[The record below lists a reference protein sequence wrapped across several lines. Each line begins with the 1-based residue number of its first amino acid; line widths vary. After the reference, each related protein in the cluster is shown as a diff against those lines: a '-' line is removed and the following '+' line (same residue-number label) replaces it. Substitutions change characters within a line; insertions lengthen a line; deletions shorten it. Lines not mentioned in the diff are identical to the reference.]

1 MFCIAHAYILH
12 VAIAQQTGVNGGSQR
27 QSKLLPVLWANEM
40 VLEIRQVKQQL
51 TQVGLIIH
59 RATQALRDD
68 KTAPKELIDCVR
80 RLDQQ
85 SQQAQQRVQDPEDEF
100 VLMRC
105 IADLEETS
113 DRVKEA
119 CDKASDLS
127 AQAKSAVQL
136 AHKQVSSLKYQIH

>member
-1 MFCIAHAYILH
+1 MF
-12 VAIAQQTGVNGGSQR
+12 
-27 QSKLLPVLWANEM
+27 
-40 VLEIRQVKQQL
+40 EIRQVKLQL

-68 KTAPKELIDCVR
+68 KAAPKELVDCVQ

-85 SQQAQQRVQDPEDEF
+85 SQVAQERVQDPEDEF
-100 VLMRC
+100 VLMRYL
-105 IADLEETS
+105 ADMEETS

-119 CDKASDLS
+119 CDKADALGE
-127 AQAKSAVQL
+127 QAKSAVQL